1 MDTTA
6 AWRLSLNRKLFN
18 HRPTIETN
26 RKESPIGA
34 APFFFTPTSKTM
46 TRFYLVRHGQTDW
59 NQEKRMQGQHETDL
73 TPLGKKQA
81 IALGE
86 RLEDIEFDLVYSS
99 PQRRAMETTRLIL
112 GKRQIPIIPDD
123 ALKEILMGDWQG
135 ILIEDLM
142 EEYPEEIDLFWHHPE
157 QYRREGCETYDDVRK
172 RAGQFMERTAA
183 ENPGKNILVVTHG
196 ALLKTLYTYFKYQP
210 IAEIAHAVHPLSTAI
225 AIVEKRDGIWNVMSW
240 NDTEHLAQLEEESDG
255 ANSANTI

>member
-1 MDTTA
+1 
-6 AWRLSLNRKLFN
+6 
-18 HRPTIETN
+18 
-26 RKESPIGA
+26 
-34 APFFFTPTSKTM
+34 M

-73 TPLGKKQA
+73 TPLGERQA

-86 RLEDIEFDLVYSS
+86 RLEDVDFGLVFSS
-99 PQRRAMETTRLIL
+99 PQRRAMKTTQLIL
-112 GKRQIPIIPDD
+112 GKRSLPIIPDN

-142 EEYPEEIDLFWHHPE
+142 EKYPEEIDLFWHHPE
-157 QYRREGCETYDDVRK
+157 QYKREGCETYDEVRR

-183 ENPGKNILVVTHG
+183 ENPGKTILVVTHG

-210 IAEIAHAVHPLSTAI
+210 IAEIAHAVHPQSTAI
-225 AIVEKRDGIWNVMSW
+225 AVVEKRDGIWNVMSW
-240 NDTEHLAQLEEESDG
+240 NDTEHLANIDEEADST
-255 ANSANTI
+255 NTI

>member
-142 EEYPEEIDLFWHHPE
+142 KEYPEEIDLFWHHPE

>member
-1 MDTTA
+1 
-6 AWRLSLNRKLFN
+6 
-18 HRPTIETN
+18 
-26 RKESPIGA
+26 
-34 APFFFTPTSKTM
+34 M